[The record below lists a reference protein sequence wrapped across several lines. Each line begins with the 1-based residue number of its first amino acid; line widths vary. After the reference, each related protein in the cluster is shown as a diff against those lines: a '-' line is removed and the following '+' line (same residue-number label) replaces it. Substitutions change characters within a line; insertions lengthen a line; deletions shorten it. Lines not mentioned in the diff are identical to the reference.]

1 MFVCRSPVFKLFILL
16 LIIVL
21 ITYSD
26 AKRKKN
32 KKFGKNASNKMILRQ
47 KETNAVDFI
56 RLAVMRL
63 IYGIASRFG
72 LGEQISGALNGAFVP
87 PGVDPE
93 YSDYGD
99 DDGGFGLLDRDEDD
113 DYDY

>member
-56 RLAVMRL
+56 R
-63 IYGIASRFG
+63 
-72 LGEQISGALNGAFVP
+72 
-87 PGVDPE
+87 
-93 YSDYGD
+93 
-99 DDGGFGLLDRDEDD
+99 
-113 DYDY
+113 